1 MLAASVNSCRRYQVT
16 KYDVI
21 VVGGGPAGLMA
32 AKTAAE
38 DGLKVALIERKR
50 DPTEIKRLC
59 GQFTNVSMINMGGKL
74 KYGYTKPIRLEVG
87 THGNRI
93 HFEEFGISIDYE
105 GPLRPYLNYIYIS
118 PSGNPVYR
126 EKNRL
131 FGFFTDKELLIGG
144 LMKQGEKAGV
154 EIMPETVAVGAENIQ
169 GGVKVR
175 VRRKSE
181 EESLEAK
188 RVIAADGTES
198 AIVESVG
205 LNQGR
210 QELTKRKIS
219 LVGYVVEGVETE
231 YRLNSWVCFTIPSLN
246 PHTSFNMS
254 MLSDDSNKIAAYAV
268 EERSAEENLK
278 AFMKASSFSSWFRRA
293 RIVKKVG
300 VGGMTARTPI
310 MEPVAGNVLAIGDA
324 ACLIEVTNP
333 GAIACGYMGAKATLK
348 EMQGE
353 NGYKEYVAWWQ
364 KSFDTND
371 PNYLKG
377 AGRGFAINAVCSDE
391 EVDYLYKLVGNQ
403 IGVPGILVAENL
415 EQVRGERPELYQKLE
430 QVGMGRDVSSMK
442 LDLAK
447 VLDRK
452 GGQGSPK

>member
-1 MLAASVNSCRRYQVT
+1 VV

-38 DGLKVALIERKR
+38 DGLKVALIERKKE
-50 DPTEIKRLC
+50 PTEINRLC

-74 KYGYTKPIRLEVG
+74 KYGYTKPISLEVG
-87 THGNRI
+87 THGTRI
-93 HFEEFGISIDYE
+93 HFEEFDVSLDYE
-105 GPLRPYLNYIYIS
+105 GPLRPYLNYIYLS

-131 FGFFTDKELLIGG
+131 FGFFTDKESLLGG
-144 LMKQGEKAGV
+144 LLKSGEKAGV
-154 EIMPETVAVGAENIQ
+154 DILLETVAVGAENIQ

-175 VRRKSE
+175 VKRKSG
-181 EESLEAK
+181 EESFEAR
-188 RVIAADGTES
+188 RVIAADGAKS

-210 QELTKRKIS
+210 QELTKRRIS

-254 MLSDDSNKIAAYAV
+254 MLSDDRNKIAAYSV
-268 EERSAEENLK
+268 EGRSAEENLK
-278 AFMKASSFSSWFRRA
+278 AFMEVSSFSSWFRRA
-293 RIVKKVG
+293 RIVRKVG
-300 VGGMTARTPI
+300 VGGMAVLTPI

-353 NGYKEYVAWWQ
+353 NGYREYNAWWQ
-364 KSFDTND
+364 RSFDTND
-371 PNYLKG
+371 PDYLKG
-377 AGRGFAINAVCSDE
+377 AGRGFVINAVCSDE
-391 EVDYLYKLVGNQ
+391 EVDYLYQLVGNQ
-403 IGVPGILVAENL
+403 IGVPGVLVAENL
-415 EQVRGERPELYQKLE
+415 EQVKRERPELHQKLE
-430 QVGMGRDVSSMK
+430 QVGLGQDLSGMK

-447 VLDRK
+447 VLDKK
-452 GGQGSPK
+452 GEQGSSE

>member
-1 MLAASVNSCRRYQVT
+1 
-16 KYDVI
+16 
-21 VVGGGPAGLMA
+21 MA

-38 DGLKVALIERKR
+38 DGLKVALIERKKN
-50 DPTEIKRLC
+50 PTEINRLC
-59 GQFTNVSMINMGGKL
+59 GQFTNISLINMGGKL

-87 THGNRI
+87 THGTRI
-93 HFEEFGISIDYE
+93 HFEEFGISLDYE

-131 FGFFTDKELLIGG
+131 FGFFTEKESLLSG
-144 LMKQGEKAGV
+144 LLRLGEKAGV
-154 EIMPETVAVGAENIQ
+154 EVMPETVAVGAENVQ

-175 VRRKSE
+175 VRRKSG

-188 RVIAADGTES
+188 RGIAADGTTS

-210 QELTKRKIS
+210 QELTKQKIS
-219 LVGYVVEGVETE
+219 LVGYIVEGVETE

-254 MLSDDSNKIAAYAV
+254 MLSDDRNKIAAYAV
-268 EERSAEENLK
+268 EGRSAEENLK
-278 AFMKASSFSSWFRRA
+278 AFMKFSSLSSWFRKVKV
-293 RIVKKVG
+293 VKKVA
-300 VGGMTARTPI
+300 VSAGGARAPI

-324 ACLIEVTNP
+324 ACLVEVTNP
-333 GAIACGYMGAKATLK
+333 GAIACGYMGAKATLR

-353 NGYKEYVAWWQ
+353 NGYKDYIAWWQ

-371 PNYLKG
+371 PDYLKG
-377 AGRGFAINAVCSDE
+377 AGRGFAINAVCSDD
-391 EVDYLYKLVGNQ
+391 EVDYLYKLVGSQ
-403 IGVPGILVAENL
+403 IGVPGVLVAQNM
-415 EQVRGERPELYQKLE
+415 EQVKKERPELYQKLE
-430 QVGMGRDVSSMK
+430 QVGLGRDVSSMK

-447 VLDRK
+447 VLDKK
-452 GGQGSPK
+452 GAQGSP

>member
-1 MLAASVNSCRRYQVT
+1 
-16 KYDVI
+16 
-21 VVGGGPAGLMA
+21 MA

-38 DGLKVALIERKR
+38 DGLKVILIERKKN
-50 DPTEIKRLC
+50 PTEINRLC
-59 GQFTNVSMINMGGKL
+59 GQFTNVSLINMGGKL

-87 THGNRI
+87 THGTRI
-93 HFEEFGISIDYE
+93 HFEEFGISLDYE

-131 FGFFTDKELLIGG
+131 FGFFTDKGSLLSG
-144 LMKQGEKAGV
+144 LLKSGEKAGV

-169 GGVKVR
+169 GGVTVR
-175 VRRKSE
+175 VRRKSG

-188 RVIAADGTES
+188 RVIAADGTTS

-210 QELTKRKIS
+210 QELTKQKIS
-219 LVGYVVEGVETE
+219 LVGYIVEGVETE

-254 MLSDDSNKIAAYAV
+254 MLSDDRNKIAAYAV
-268 EERSAEENLK
+268 EGRSAEENLE
-278 AFMKASSFSSWFRRA
+278 AFMKFSSFSPWFRRVQLVRKVAVSAGSA
-293 RIVKKVG
+293 RAPV
-300 VGGMTARTPI
+300 
-310 MEPVAGNVLAIGDA
+310 MEPVAGNVLAVGDA
-324 ACLIEVTNP
+324 ACLVEVTNP
-333 GAIACGYMGAKATLK
+333 GAIACGYMGAKATLR

-353 NGYKEYVAWWQ
+353 NGYRDYIAWWQ

-371 PNYLKG
+371 PDYLKG
-377 AGRGFAINAVCSDE
+377 AGRGFAINAVCSNE
-391 EVDYLYKLVGNQ
+391 EVDYLYKLVRNQ
-403 IGVPGILVAENL
+403 IGVPGVLVAQNM
-415 EQVRGERPELYQKLE
+415 EQVRKERPELYQKLG
-430 QVGMGRDVSSMK
+430 QVGLGRDLSGMK

-447 VLDRK
+447 VLDKK
-452 GGQGSPK
+452 GAQGSP